1 MFRLDIRVI
10 DDAVL
15 ELQSHIR
22 KLNQAIGE
30 TESVV
35 SGLSVTSGMWQVRN
49 ALQKEVEKMEAQMRS
64 LQDMLKFLREIQSC
78 YKSCERNIISH
89 VESVFVKPRA
99 DFEWVQYE
107 PVTFNKEIF
116 YLY

>member
-1 MFRLDIRVI
+1 MFQVDIKAM
-10 DDAVL
+10 DEAVL
-15 ELQSHIR
+15 ELQRHIR

-35 SGLSVTSGMWQVRN
+35 SGLSGTSGMWQVRST
-49 ALQKEVEKMEAQMRS
+49 LQKEIEKMEAQRRS
-64 LQDMLKFLREIQSC
+64 LQDMLKSLREIQFF
-78 YKSCERNIISH
+78 YKSCERNVINH
-89 VESVFVKPRA
+89 AESSFRRPRA
-99 DFEWVQYE
+99 DFEWVQFG